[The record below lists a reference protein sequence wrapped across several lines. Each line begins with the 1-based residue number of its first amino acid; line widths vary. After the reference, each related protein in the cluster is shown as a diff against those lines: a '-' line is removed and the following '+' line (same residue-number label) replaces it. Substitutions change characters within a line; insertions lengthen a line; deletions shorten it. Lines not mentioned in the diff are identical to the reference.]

1 MSNRPITIVTGAR
14 KGIGQ
19 FLAQHYVKQ
28 GHYVIGCSRQAALW
42 SEEGYCHFQA
52 DISDERQVRRLF
64 REIQSKFGRLDNL
77 VNNAGIA
84 SMNHSLLTP
93 FSTFESIM
101 KTNVS
106 GAFLMARESAKLMS
120 KNGYGRIVNF
130 TTVAVPLKL
139 DGELAYVSSK
149 SAVETMT
156 SVFAR
161 EIASFGITVN
171 AIGPAPTMTDLLAA
185 VPDAKIAQLIDRQ
198 AIKRLGKF
206 EDIANV
212 CDFFIRPESSFVTGQ
227 IVYLGGV

>member
-1 MSNRPITIVTGAR
+1 
-14 KGIGQ
+14 
-19 FLAQHYVKQ
+19 
-28 GHYVIGCSRQAALW
+28 
-42 SEEGYCHFQA
+42 
-52 DISDERQVRRLF
+52 
-64 REIQSKFGRLDNL
+64 
-77 VNNAGIA
+77 
-84 SMNHSLLTP
+84 
-93 FSTFESIM
+93 
-101 KTNVS
+101 
-106 GAFLMARESAKLMS
+106 
-120 KNGYGRIVNF
+120 
-130 TTVAVPLKL
+130 
-139 DGELAYVSSK
+139 
-149 SAVETMT
+149 MT

>member
-19 FLAQHYVKQ
+19 FLAQHYLKQ
-28 GHYVIGCSRQAALW
+28 GHQVIGCSRQAALW
-42 SEEGYCHFQA
+42 SEEGYSHFQT
-52 DISDERQVRRLF
+52 DISDERQVRKLF
-64 REIQSKFGRLDNL
+64 REIQGKFGRVDNL
-77 VNNAGIA
+77 LNNAGIA

-106 GAFLMARESAKLMS
+106 GSFLMAREAAKLMS

-139 DGELAYVSSK
+139 EGELAYVSSK

-161 EIASFGITVN
+161 EVSSFGITVN
-171 AIGPAPTMTDLLAA
+171 AIGPSPTMTDLLAA
-185 VPDAKIAQLIDRQ
+185 VPEEKIAQLIGRQ

-206 EDIANV
+206 EDITNV
-212 CDFFIRPESSFVTGQ
+212 CDFFMRPESDFVTGQ